1 VPGVFEEDSGDDVA
15 MTLNDRHF
23 DTRTNVL
30 TQGSQFLRPSTAAES
45 LWVGDDWKKLLDM
58 EPTRR
63 KTYDDPVEFC
73 HAVYR
78 EPFDYILNMLNFKER
93 FFLFAGGWRV
103 GKSCTAAMV
112 LVYRAAQRGGRYWI
126 ISSDYSLTHA
136 EFDYATEF
144 LQVLG
149 FNPDISRPMQGQWTC
164 KVGKGANKEWLF
176 IQTKSASDPK
186 KIEAENL
193 DGVILAE
200 AAQLS
205 SSIVNRAQGRILQ
218 KGGWMFA
225 SGSFEQAEVSP
236 WFREKYN
243 IGFSDNEDNWKTFN
257 VPSWANTAVFPGG
270 RDDPKIKTVESQLP
284 RAVFM
289 EKVCASP
296 QKSAD
301 LVFPEFDPQLHL
313 INGGSRV
320 DSGKECP
327 WELAVDF
334 GYGSNYAIL
343 ALQWRDDMVWVMDE
357 IYESGLTTEDMIA
370 LCKDRHWWKKITGG
384 VMDIAG
390 RQHHGDRSQYEL
402 WHSLTGHWLRAKKI
416 VPINGINRLHTF
428 LVNPA
433 TNKPRIHI
441 ASRVKGLIGELN
453 NYKWRMTDGMRV
465 GREPID
471 MYNHSIKCLYYWLID
486 HFGYAEG
493 STRAPTIHRPARYR
507 RAA

>member
-1 VPGVFEEDSGDDVA
+1 VFEEDSGDDVA

-257 VPSWANTAVFPGG
+257 VPSWANTAV
-270 RDDPKIKTVESQLP
+270 
-284 RAVFM
+284 
-289 EKVCASP
+289 
-296 QKSAD
+296 
-301 LVFPEFDPQLHL
+301 
-313 INGGSRV
+313 
-320 DSGKECP
+320 P
-327 WELAVDF
+327 WRE
-334 GYGSNYAIL
+334 
-343 ALQWRDDMVWVMDE
+343 R
-357 IYESGLTTEDMIA
+357 
-370 LCKDRHWWKKITGG
+370 
-384 VMDIAG
+384 
-390 RQHHGDRSQYEL
+390 RSQDKNRGKPVTTGCFYGK
-402 WHSLTGHWLRAKKI
+402 SLCFPTEICR
-416 VPINGINRLHTF
+416 F
-428 LVNPA
+428 
-433 TNKPRIHI
+433 
-441 ASRVKGLIGELN
+441 GL
-453 NYKWRMTDGMRV
+453 
-465 GREPID
+465 P
-471 MYNHSIKCLYYWLID
+471 
-486 HFGYAEG
+486 
-493 STRAPTIHRPARYR
+493 
-507 RAA
+507 